1 MKHLFRSLCAVLL
14 ALSLI
19 ACLFSSA
26 FAVSSSD
33 IQDELD
39 ALEKRA
45 DEIDAQKN
53 ELQAQIDANDEKTVN
68 VVDQRAQVDHEVTL
82 IYQQVQNLNEQLRQY
97 NLLIAEKQA
106 ELDDL
111 QAQQNDL
118 LEHYKQRLRAMQEQG
133 DISYWAV
140 IFRANSFSEMLN
152 RISMVEEIA
161 KSDQR
166 MMEEI
171 RTLASD
177 VLSAKETL
185 AAEKVTVEE
194 KKTELAA
201 AEEELEAKRAESEKL
216 LDELIANAELL
227 DADMEKYDAMKNEL
241 AEEIAQ
247 KEKEYNDKVE
257 AERRARE
264 EEERRNNENNGG
276 NNGGNTGGN
285 TGGGGTT
292 SDGSFLYPLPRSCG
306 SWCTSPYGY
315 RYHPISGTYT
325 FHSGVDLAAAGG
337 TPIYASKS
345 GTVTTAAYAQYS
357 WGNYVVINHGDGYST
372 LYAHMRYYAVSVGEH
387 VNQGDVIGYVGTTG
401 NSTGNHLHFN
411 VYYNGSLQNPFDY
424 VSVP

>member
-1 MKHLFRSLCAVLL
+1 MKHFFRSICAVLL

-247 KEKEYNDKVE
+247 KEKEYNEKVE
-257 AERRARE
+257 AERRAQE
-264 EEERRNNENNGG
+264 EANKNNNGG
-276 NNGGNTGGN
+276 GSSGGSS
-285 TGGGGTT
+285 GGGTT
-292 SDGSFLYPLPRSCG
+292 GDGSFLYPLPRSCG

-325 FHSGVDLAAAGG
+325 FHSGVDLAASGG

>member
-1 MKHLFRSLCAVLL
+1 MKHFFRSICAVLL

-106 ELDDL
+106 ELDGL
-111 QAQQNDL
+111 QSQQNDL

-257 AERRARE
+257 AERRAQE
-264 EEERRNNENNGG
+264 EANKNNGG
-276 NNGGNTGGN
+276 SSGGSS
-285 TGGGGTT
+285 GGGTT
-292 SDGSFLYPLPRSCG
+292 GDGSFLYPLPRSCG

-345 GTVTTAAYAQYS
+345 GTVTTAAYAKYS

-372 LYAHMRYYAVSVGEH
+372 LYAHMRYYAVSVGEY

-411 VYYNGSLQNPFDY
+411 VYYNGNLQNPLNY
-424 VSVP
+424 ISVP

>member
-1 MKHLFRSLCAVLL
+1 MKHLFRSICAVLL

-19 ACLFSSA
+19 TCLFSSA

-247 KEKEYNDKVE
+247 KEKEYNEKVE
-257 AERRARE
+257 AERRAQE
-264 EEERRNNENNGG
+264 EANKNNGG
-276 NNGGNTGGN
+276 SSGGGS
-285 TGGGGTT
+285 GGGTT
-292 SDGSFLYPLPRSCG
+292 GDGSFLYPLPRSCG

-372 LYAHMRYYAVSVGEH
+372 LYAHMRYYAVSVGEY

-401 NSTGNHLHFN
+401 NSNGNHLHFN

>member
-1 MKHLFRSLCAVLL
+1 MKHFFRSICTVLL

-19 ACLFSSA
+19 TCLFSPA
-26 FAVSSSD
+26 LAVSSSD

-201 AEEELEAKRAESEKL
+201 AEEALEAKRTESEKL

-247 KEKEYNDKVE
+247 KEKEYNEKVE
-257 AERRARE
+257 AERRAQE
-264 EEERRNNENNGG
+264 EANKNNGG
-276 NNGGNTGGN
+276 SSGGGS
-285 TGGGGTT
+285 GGGTT

-345 GTVTTAAYAQYS
+345 GTVTTAAYAKYS

-372 LYAHMRYYAVSVGEH
+372 LYAHMRYYAVSVGEY

-411 VYYNGSLQNPFDY
+411 VYYNGSLQNPFNY

>member
-1 MKHLFRSLCAVLL
+1 MKHFFRSICAVLL

-19 ACLFSSA
+19 ACLFSSV

-247 KEKEYNDKVE
+247 KEKEYNEKVE
-257 AERRARE
+257 AERRAQE
-264 EEERRNNENNGG
+264 EANKNNGG
-276 NNGGNTGGN
+276 SSGGSS
-285 TGGGGTT
+285 GGGTT
-292 SDGSFLYPLPRSCG
+292 GDGSFLYPLPRSCG

>member
-1 MKHLFRSLCAVLL
+1 MKHFFRSLCAMLL

-19 ACLFSSA
+19 SCLFTSA
-26 FAVSSSD
+26 FAVSSAD
-33 IQDELD
+33 IQNELDEL
-39 ALEKRA
+39 EKKA

-53 ELQAQIDANDEKTVN
+53 ELQSKINANDEKTVN
-68 VVDQRAQVDHEVTL
+68 VVDQRAQVDHEVSL

-111 QAQQNDL
+111 QAQQADL
-118 LEHYKQRLRAMQEQG
+118 MEHYKQRLRAMQEQG

-140 IFRANSFSEMLN
+140 IFRAKSFTEMLN

-166 MMEEI
+166 MMDEI
-171 RTLASD
+171 RALASD
-177 VLSAKETL
+177 VLAAKESL

-201 AEEELEAKRAESEKL
+201 AQEELEAKRAESEKL

-227 DADMEKYDAMKNEL
+227 NADMEKYDAMEEEL
-241 AEEIAQ
+241 AQEIAQ
-247 KEKEYNDKVE
+247 KEKEYNAKLE
-257 AERRARE
+257 AERKEQEA
-264 EEERRNNENNGG
+264 NKNNNGG
-276 NNGGNTGGN
+276 GSTGGS
-285 TGGGGTT
+285 TGGGSTG
-292 SDGSFLYPLPRSCG
+292 DGSFLYPLPRGCG
-306 SWCTSPYGY
+306 SWCTSPFGY
-315 RYHPISGTYT
+315 RYHPISGSYT
-325 FHSGVDLAAAGG
+325 FHSGVDLAAPGG

-372 LYAHMRYYAVSVGEH
+372 LYAHMVYYTVSVGEH
-387 VNQGDVIGYVGTTG
+387 VSQGEVIGYVGTTG

-411 VYYNGSLQNPFDY
+411 VYYNGALQNPFNY

>member
-1 MKHLFRSLCAVLL
+1 M
-14 ALSLI
+14 
-19 ACLFSSA
+19 
-26 FAVSSSD
+26 
-33 IQDELD
+33 
-39 ALEKRA
+39 
-45 DEIDAQKN
+45 
-53 ELQAQIDANDEKTVN
+53 
-68 VVDQRAQVDHEVTL
+68 
-82 IYQQVQNLNEQLRQY
+82 QNLNEQLRQY

-247 KEKEYNDKVE
+247 KEKEYNEKVE
-257 AERRARE
+257 AERRAQE
-264 EEERRNNENNGG
+264 EANKNNNGG
-276 NNGGNTGGN
+276 GSTGGS
-285 TGGGGTT
+285 TGGGSTG
-292 SDGSFLYPLPRSCG
+292 DGSFLYPLPRSCG

-372 LYAHMRYYAVSVGEH
+372 LYAHMRYYAVSVGEY

>member
-1 MKHLFRSLCAVLL
+1 MKHFFRSICTVLL

-19 ACLFSSA
+19 TCLFSSA

-185 AAEKVTVEE
+185 AAEKVRVEE

-247 KEKEYNDKVE
+247 KEKEYNEKVE
-257 AERRARE
+257 AERRAQE
-264 EEERRNNENNGG
+264 EANKNNNGG
-276 NNGGNTGGN
+276 GSTGGS
-285 TGGGGTT
+285 TGGGSTG
-292 SDGSFLYPLPRSCG
+292 DGSFLYPLPRSCG

>member
-1 MKHLFRSLCAVLL
+1 MKHFFRSICAVLL

-19 ACLFSSA
+19 TCLFSSA

-82 IYQQVQNLNEQLRQY
+82 IYQQVQNLNDQLRQY

-247 KEKEYNDKVE
+247 KEKEYNEKVE
-257 AERRARE
+257 AERRAQE
-264 EEERRNNENNGG
+264 EANKNNNGG
-276 NNGGNTGGN
+276 GSTGGS
-285 TGGGGTT
+285 TGGGSTG
-292 SDGSFLYPLPRSCG
+292 DGSFLYPLPRSCG

-372 LYAHMRYYAVSVGEH
+372 LYAHMRYYAVSVGEY

-401 NSTGNHLHFN
+401 NSNGNHLHFN

>member
-1 MKHLFRSLCAVLL
+1 MKHFFRSICAVLL

-292 SDGSFLYPLPRSCG
+292 GDGSFLYPLPRSCG

-325 FHSGVDLAAAGG
+325 FHSGVDLAASGG

-401 NSTGNHLHFN
+401 NSNGNHLHFN

>member
-1 MKHLFRSLCAVLL
+1 MKHFFRSICTVLL

-292 SDGSFLYPLPRSCG
+292 GDGSFLYPLPRSCG

-325 FHSGVDLAAAGG
+325 FHSGVDLAASGG

-401 NSTGNHLHFN
+401 NSNGNHLHFN

>member
-1 MKHLFRSLCAVLL
+1 MKHFFRSICTVLL

-111 QAQQNDL
+111 QTQQNDL

-201 AEEELEAKRAESEKL
+201 AEEELEAKRAQSEKL

-292 SDGSFLYPLPRSCG
+292 GDGSFLYPLPRSCG

-325 FHSGVDLAAAGG
+325 FHSGVDLAASGG

-401 NSTGNHLHFN
+401 NSNGNHLHFN

>member
-1 MKHLFRSLCAVLL
+1 MKYFFRSICAVLL

-19 ACLFSSA
+19 TCLFSPA
-26 FAVSSSD
+26 LAVSSSD

-247 KEKEYNDKVE
+247 KEKEYNEKVE
-257 AERRARE
+257 AERRAQE
-264 EEERRNNENNGG
+264 EANKNNGG
-276 NNGGNTGGN
+276 SSGGSS
-285 TGGGGTT
+285 GGGTT
-292 SDGSFLYPLPRSCG
+292 GDGSFLYPLPRSCG

-345 GTVTTAAYAQYS
+345 GTVTTAAYAKYS

-372 LYAHMRYYAVSVGEH
+372 LYAHMRYYAVSVGEY

>member
-1 MKHLFRSLCAVLL
+1 MKHFFRSLCTVLL

-19 ACLFSSA
+19 TCLFSPA
-26 FAVSSSD
+26 LAVSSAD

-111 QAQQNDL
+111 QTQQNNL
-118 LEHYKQRLRAMQEQG
+118 LEHYKKRLRAMQEQG

-201 AEEELEAKRAESEKL
+201 AEEALEAKRTESEKL

-247 KEKEYNDKVE
+247 KEKEYNEKVE
-257 AERRARE
+257 AERRAQE
-264 EEERRNNENNGG
+264 EANKNNGG
-276 NNGGNTGGN
+276 SSGGGS
-285 TGGGGTT
+285 GGGTT

-345 GTVTTAAYAQYS
+345 GTVTTAAYAKYS

-372 LYAHMRYYAVSVGEH
+372 LYAHMRYYAVSVGEY

-411 VYYNGSLQNPFDY
+411 VYYNGSLQNPFNY

>member
-1 MKHLFRSLCAVLL
+1 MKHFFRSICTVLL

-185 AAEKVTVEE
+185 AAEKVAVEE

-257 AERRARE
+257 AERRAQE
-264 EEERRNNENNGG
+264 EANKNNNGG
-276 NNGGNTGGN
+276 GSTGGS
-285 TGGGGTT
+285 TGGGSTG
-292 SDGSFLYPLPRSCG
+292 DGSFLYPLPRSCG

-325 FHSGVDLAAAGG
+325 FHSGVDLAASGG

-401 NSTGNHLHFN
+401 NSNGNHLHFN

>member
-1 MKHLFRSLCAVLL
+1 MKHLFRSICAVLL

-19 ACLFSSA
+19 TCLFSSA

-257 AERRARE
+257 AERRAQE
-264 EEERRNNENNGG
+264 EANKNNGG
-276 NNGGNTGGN
+276 SSGGGS
-285 TGGGGTT
+285 GGGTT
-292 SDGSFLYPLPRSCG
+292 GDGSFLYPLPRSCG

-325 FHSGVDLAAAGG
+325 FHSGVDLAASGG

-372 LYAHMRYYAVSVGEH
+372 LYAHMRYYAVSVGEY

-401 NSTGNHLHFN
+401 NSNGNHLHFN
-411 VYYNGSLQNPFDY
+411 VYYNPFDY

>member
-1 MKHLFRSLCAVLL
+1 MKKTLRSLCAAFL
-14 ALSLI
+14 ALALMV
-19 ACLFSSA
+19 CLLSSA

-39 ALEKRA
+39 ALEKKA

-111 QAQQNDL
+111 QAQQSDL
-118 LEHYKQRLRAMQEQG
+118 MERYKLRLRAMQEQG

-140 IFRANSFSEMLN
+140 IFRANSFAEMLN

-177 VLSAKETL
+177 VLAAKETL

-201 AEEELEAKRAESEKL
+201 AEAELEAKRAESEKL

-257 AERRARE
+257 AERKAQE
-264 EEERRNNENNGG
+264 EANK
-276 NNGGNTGGN
+276 GNTGGS
-285 TGGGGTT
+285 TGGSTGGGTT

-372 LYAHMRYYAVSVGEH
+372 LYAHMRYYAVSVGEY

-411 VYYNGSLQNPFDY
+411 VYYNGALQNPFDY

>member
-1 MKHLFRSLCAVLL
+1 MKHFFRSLCTVLL

-19 ACLFSSA
+19 TCLFSPA
-26 FAVSSSD
+26 LAVSSAD

-111 QAQQNDL
+111 QTQQNNL
-118 LEHYKQRLRAMQEQG
+118 LEHYKKRLRAMQEQG

-201 AEEELEAKRAESEKL
+201 AEEALEAKRTESEKL

-227 DADMEKYDAMKNEL
+227 DADMEKYDAMENEL

-247 KEKEYNDKVE
+247 KEKEYNEKVE
-257 AERRARE
+257 AERRAQE
-264 EEERRNNENNGG
+264 EANKNNGG
-276 NNGGNTGGN
+276 SSGGGS
-285 TGGGGTT
+285 GGGTT

-372 LYAHMRYYAVSVGEH
+372 LYAHMRYYAVSVGEY

-411 VYYNGSLQNPFDY
+411 VYYNGSLQNPFNY

>member
-201 AEEELEAKRAESEKL
+201 AEEELEAKRIRVE
-216 LDELIANAELL
+216 
-227 DADMEKYDAMKNEL
+227 DALRRLTEL
-241 AEEIAQ
+241 AFGRANDAVALALSPERERLDVQGLDLSAVSEFKVTEKGAVEIRFLDRIKALEALCLLLERQADEEG
-247 KEKEYNDKVE
+247 
-257 AERRARE
+257 AEDLIRALRGE
-264 EEERRNNENNGG
+264 EE
-276 NNGGNTGGN
+276 
-285 TGGGGTT
+285 
-292 SDGSFLYPLPRSCG
+292 
-306 SWCTSPYGY
+306 
-315 RYHPISGTYT
+315 
-325 FHSGVDLAAAGG
+325 
-337 TPIYASKS
+337 
-345 GTVTTAAYAQYS
+345 
-357 WGNYVVINHGDGYST
+357 
-372 LYAHMRYYAVSVGEH
+372 
-387 VNQGDVIGYVGTTG
+387 
-401 NSTGNHLHFN
+401 
-411 VYYNGSLQNPFDY
+411 
-424 VSVP
+424 

>member
-1 MKHLFRSLCAVLL
+1 MKHFFRSICTVLL

-19 ACLFSSA
+19 TCLFSSA

-247 KEKEYNDKVE
+247 KEKEYNEKVE
-257 AERRARE
+257 AERRAQE
-264 EEERRNNENNGG
+264 EANKNNNGG
-276 NNGGNTGGN
+276 GSTGGS
-285 TGGGGTT
+285 TGGGSTG
-292 SDGSFLYPLPRSCG
+292 DGSFLYPLPRSCG

-325 FHSGVDLAAAGG
+325 FHSGVDLAASGG

-345 GTVTTAAYAQYS
+345 GTVTTATYAKYS

-372 LYAHMRYYAVSVGEH
+372 LYAHMRYYAVSVGEY

-401 NSTGNHLHFN
+401 NSNGNHLHFN

>member
-1 MKHLFRSLCAVLL
+1 MKHFFRSICTVLL

-19 ACLFSSA
+19 TCLFSSA

-247 KEKEYNDKVE
+247 KEKEYNEKVE
-257 AERRARE
+257 AERRAQE
-264 EEERRNNENNGG
+264 EANKNNNGG
-276 NNGGNTGGN
+276 GSTGGS
-285 TGGGGTT
+285 TGGGSTG
-292 SDGSFLYPLPRSCG
+292 DGSFLYPLPRSCG

>member
-1 MKHLFRSLCAVLL
+1 MKHLFRSICAVLL

-19 ACLFSSA
+19 TCLFSPA
-26 FAVSSSD
+26 LAVSSSD

-247 KEKEYNDKVE
+247 KEKEYNEKVE
-257 AERRARE
+257 AERRAQE
-264 EEERRNNENNGG
+264 EANKNNGG
-276 NNGGNTGGN
+276 SSGGSS
-285 TGGGGTT
+285 GGGTT
-292 SDGSFLYPLPRSCG
+292 GDGSFLYPLPRSCG

-401 NSTGNHLHFN
+401 NSNGNHLHFN

>member
-1 MKHLFRSLCAVLL
+1 MKHLFRSICTVLL

-325 FHSGVDLAAAGG
+325 FHSGVDLAASGG

-401 NSTGNHLHFN
+401 NSNGNHLHFN

>member
-1 MKHLFRSLCAVLL
+1 MKHFFRSIFTVLL

-247 KEKEYNDKVE
+247 KEKEYNEKVE
-257 AERRARE
+257 AERRAQE
-264 EEERRNNENNGG
+264 EANKNNNGG
-276 NNGGNTGGN
+276 GSTGGS
-285 TGGGGTT
+285 TGGGSTG
-292 SDGSFLYPLPRSCG
+292 DGSFLYPLPRSCG

-325 FHSGVDLAAAGG
+325 FHSGVDLAASGG

-401 NSTGNHLHFN
+401 NSNGNHLHFN

>member
-1 MKHLFRSLCAVLL
+1 MKHFFRSIFTVLL

-247 KEKEYNDKVE
+247 KEKEYNEKVE
-257 AERRARE
+257 AERRAQE
-264 EEERRNNENNGG
+264 EANKNNNGG
-276 NNGGNTGGN
+276 GSTGGS
-285 TGGGGTT
+285 TGGGSTG
-292 SDGSFLYPLPRSCG
+292 DGSFLYPLPRSCG